1 MRVLSEA
8 FLCQKEN
15 HQSRHS
21 LTVRRHSKFSE
32 PEGYDSLTREKALED
47 ERQLSQID
55 LNEPKQSS
63 DVEMESVQ
71 YNSVFIWKNKKL

>member
-21 LTVRRHSKFSE
+21 LTARRHSKFSD

-47 ERQLSQID
+47 ETAQLDQFQRA
-55 LNEPKQSS
+55 ETT
-63 DVEMESVQ
+63 VAMAETESLLLG
-71 YNSVFIWKNKKL
+71 F

>member
-21 LTVRRHSKFSE
+21 LTARRHSKFSD
-32 PEGYDSLTREKALED
+32 PEGYDSLTREKALD

-55 LNEPKQSS
+55 LNEQKQ
-63 DVEMESVQ
+63 Q
-71 YNSVFIWKNKKL
+71 